1 MGVEKERPGKIKG
14 YSMHLRVYVPLP
26 ELYELN
32 VSNVEGL
39 MSRIKEDLFSLKKQ
53 QKLDQSLQL
62 KRVTAK
68 TKSNSMFSS
77 ESQDTDLMNLT
88 GPIPEIVEENG
99 KKIVNAYVETM
110 TGGRRKSRKTRK
122 NKRV

>member
-1 MGVEKERPGKIKG
+1 
-14 YSMHLRVYVPLP
+14 MHLRVYVPLP